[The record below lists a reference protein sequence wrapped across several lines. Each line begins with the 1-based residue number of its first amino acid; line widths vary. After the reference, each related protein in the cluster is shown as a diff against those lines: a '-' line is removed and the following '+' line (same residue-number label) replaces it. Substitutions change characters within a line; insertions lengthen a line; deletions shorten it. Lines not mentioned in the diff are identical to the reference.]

1 LNLARVMHIA
11 RMRAGGR
18 SAVAAV
24 VFLLIVAGGAYLF
37 VNRAA
42 FASAPV
48 ELYTFTN
55 YGNSISISTNTTSV
69 YTPPDAVQVYIPYGG
84 GENDDGATNFLPQVI
99 TVVIGM
105 NNTVTWINQDLI
117 AHNVISN
124 TGAFASGDLSSGQTY
139 TFTFTQAGTYPYYC
153 SYHPMSGVVIVKNP

>member
-1 LNLARVMHIA
+1 MLSRP
-11 RMRAGGR
+11 
-18 SAVAAV
+18 V

-37 VNRAA
+37 VNRADI
-42 FASAPV
+42 SRPVLV

-55 YGNSISISTNTTSV
+55 GGNSISITTITTSV
-69 YTPPDAVQVYIPYGG
+69 FTPPNAVQVYIPYGG